1 MTDLA
6 EFGLAGLA
14 AGVAAGRF
22 SPVEIIDACFA
33 RIRKWEPRLHAF
45 VALYEQ
51 DARREAEEAARAIR
65 SGAAK
70 GPLHGL
76 PIVIKDLIEIES
88 KVTTGGCL
96 VWKDRISTQTATL
109 VRKLT
114 DAGMIVLGKT
124 HTVEFAYGAWGTNQH
139 MGTPWN
145 PWDLEV
151 ARTPGGSSSG
161 TGVAVAARMAP
172 AGLGTDTGGSVR
184 IPAAWCGITGL
195 KTSVGRISTH
205 GVLPLSPT
213 LDTPGPLARSVE
225 DCALL
230 LGVMQGPDP
239 LDPLT
244 RTLPPTDPFA
254 ELRRGIMGLRLA
266 RLPEKE
272 RAGHDP
278 EILKAY
284 DRSLEELAGL
294 GAEIVTLPDLGYS
307 LREYGDLVGRIISAE
322 VYPRIR
328 ELVDDRNLPL
338 DEAVRPRVL
347 AGAAISPAQYQEVLE
362 ERERRK
368 KAFIAGLEGIDAVL
382 TPTAMTPPIP
392 LDTVDQTSTPALSTR
407 WVNFLD
413 LCALALPNGL
423 TSQGL
428 PSSLQVVCRSGAEA
442 LALRIGWAYE
452 NSTDWHLMGPS
463 LRENRANPKP

>member
-1 MTDLA
+1 MGETYGNDLA

-22 SPVEIIDACFA
+22 SPVDIVDACLA
-33 RIRKWEPRLHAF
+33 RIARQEPQLHAF
-45 VALYEQ
+45 VTLYEAQ
-51 DARREAEEAARAIR
+51 ARRDAQAAARDIR
-65 SGAAK
+65 AGNAR

-76 PIVIKDLIEIES
+76 PIAIKDLIEIEGG
-88 KVTTGGCL
+88 VTTGGSL
-96 VWKDRISTQTATL
+96 VWKDRISTHTATL
-109 VRKLT
+109 VKKLQ

-145 PWDLEV
+145 PWDRKV

-161 TGVAVAARMAP
+161 SAVAVAARMAP
-172 AGLGTDTGGSVR
+172 CAIGTDTGGSVR

-195 KTSVGRISTH
+195 KVSVGRISTY

-213 LDTPGPLARSVE
+213 LDTPGPLARNVE

-230 LGVMQGPDP
+230 LTQLQGPDP

-244 RTLPPTDPFA
+244 LSLPPSAPFA
-254 ELRRGIMGLRLA
+254 GLRSGIKGLRLA
-266 RLPEKE
+266 QLPSAE
-272 RAGHDP
+272 RAGHDA
-278 EILKAY
+278 EVLAAY
-284 DRSLEELAGL
+284 DRSLQELAGL
-294 GAEIVTLPDLGYS
+294 GAEIVTLPSLGHT
-307 LREYGDLVGRIISAE
+307 LKEYGDLVGRIISAE
-322 VYPRIR
+322 IYPRIR
-328 ELVDDRNLPL
+328 ELADDPSLPL
-338 DEAVRPRVL
+338 DQAVL
-347 AGAAISPAQYQEVLE
+347 ARVIAGRTISPAQHQEVLA

-368 KAFIAGLEGIDAVL
+368 AGFLAGIEGIDAIL
-382 TPTAMTPPIP
+382 TPAAMTPPIP
-392 LDTVDQTSTPALSTR
+392 LDTVDQTTTPAISTR

-423 TSQGL
+423 TAQGL
-428 PSSLQVVCRSGAEA
+428 PTSLQIVCRAGAEA

-452 NSTDWHLMGPS
+452 NATIWHLMAPPA
-463 LRENRANPKP
+463 E

>member
-1 MTDLA
+1 
-6 EFGLAGLA
+6 
-14 AGVAAGRF
+14 
-22 SPVEIIDACFA
+22 
-33 RIRKWEPRLHAF
+33 
-45 VALYEQ
+45 
-51 DARREAEEAARAIR
+51 
-65 SGAAK
+65 
-70 GPLHGL
+70 LHGI
-76 PIVIKDLIEIES
+76 PIALKDLVEF
-88 KVTTGGCL
+88 KDHPTTAGCAL
-96 VWKDRISTQTATL
+96 WRERISTYSATL
-109 VRKLT
+109 AQKLLA
-114 DAGMIVLGKT
+114 AGMIVLGKT

-145 PWDLEV
+145 PWDLKV
-151 ARTPGGSSSG
+151 LRTPGGSSSG

-230 LGVMQGPDP
+230 LSVMQGPDP

-244 RTLPPTDPFA
+244 QALPPTDPFA
-254 ELRRGIMGLRLA
+254 ELRRGVRGLKLA

-284 DRSLEELAGL
+284 DRSVEALEGL
-294 GAEIVTLPDLGYS
+294 GAEIVTLPDLGHS

-328 ELVDDRNLPL
+328 ELADNRSLPL

-347 AGAAISPAQYQEVLE
+347 AGATISPAQYQEVLE

-368 KAFIAGLEGIDAVL
+368 KTFIAGLEGIDAVL

-392 LDTVDQTSTPALSTR
+392 LETVDQTSTPAISTR

-423 TSQGL
+423 TVQGL
-428 PSSLQVVCRSGAEA
+428 PSSLQVVCRTGAEA

-452 NSTDWHLMGPS
+452 NSTDWHLMSPS
-463 LRENRANPKP
+463 LRENPASAKP

>member
-6 EFGLAGLA
+6 EFGLAGLS

-22 SPVEIIDACFA
+22 SPVEIVDACFA
-33 RIRKWEPRLHAF
+33 RIRKYEPRLHAF
-45 VALYEQ
+45 IDLYERE
-51 DARREAEEAARAIR
+51 ARLEAEEAARAIR
-65 SGAAK
+65 SGKAK

-76 PIVIKDLIEIES
+76 PIAIKDLIEIES
-88 KVTTGGCL
+88 KVTTGGSI
-96 VWKDRISTQTATL
+96 VWKDRVSTETATL

-145 PWDLEV
+145 PWDLEI

-161 TGVAVAARMAP
+161 TGVAIAARMVP

-213 LDTPGPLARSVE
+213 LDTPGPMARSVE

-230 LGVMQGPDP
+230 LSAMQGPDP

-244 RTLPPTDPFA
+244 QALPPADPFTA
-254 ELRRGIMGLRLA
+254 LRHGIKGLRLA

-284 DRSLEELAGL
+284 DRSVEELAGL

-328 ELVDDRNLPL
+328 ELADNRGLPL

-347 AGAAISPAQYQEVLE
+347 AGATISQAQYQEVLE
-362 ERERRK
+362 ERDRRK
-368 KAFIAGLEGIDAVL
+368 KAFLAGLEGIDAVL

-392 LDTVDQTSTPALSTR
+392 LDAVDQTTTPAISTR

-452 NSTDWHLMGPS
+452 NSTDWHLMAPS
-463 LRENRANPKP
+463 FREMGVAPAS

>member
-1 MTDLA
+1 MTDLS

-14 AGVAAGRF
+14 AGIAASRF
-22 SPVEIIDACFA
+22 SPVDIIDAYLA
-33 RIRKWEPRLHAF
+33 RIARLEPRLHAF
-45 VALYEQ
+45 VSLYGQE
-51 DARREAEEAARAIR
+51 ARRQAELAARAIR
-65 SGAAK
+65 AGNFK

-76 PIVIKDLIEIES
+76 PIAIKDLIEIEG
-88 KVTTGGCL
+88 KVTTGGAF
-96 VWKDRISTQTATL
+96 VWKDRVSTHTATL
-109 VRKLT
+109 VKKLK
-114 DAGMIVLGKT
+114 DAGMIILGKT

-145 PWDLEV
+145 PWDEKI

-161 TGVAVAARMAP
+161 SAVAIAARMTP
-172 AGLGTDTGGSVR
+172 AALGTDTGGSVR

-195 KTSVGRISTH
+195 KTSVGRISTY

-213 LDTPGPLARSVE
+213 LDTPGPMARSVE

-230 LGVMQGPDP
+230 LSVMQGPDP

-244 RTLPPTDPFA
+244 LALPPTEPMAD
-254 ELRRGIMGLRLA
+254 LRRGIKGLKLA
-266 RLPEKE
+266 RLPDSE

-278 EILKAY
+278 EILSAY
-284 DRSLEELAGL
+284 DRSLQELEGL

-322 VYPRIR
+322 IYPRIR
-328 ELVDDRNLPL
+328 ELADNRELPL
-338 DEAVRPRVL
+338 DKAVRPRVA
-347 AGAAISPAQYQEVLE
+347 AGAGISPAQYREILD

-368 KAFIAGLEGIDAVL
+368 KSFAAGIDGIDAIL
-382 TPTAMTPPIP
+382 TPAAMTPPIP
-392 LDTVDQTSTPALSTR
+392 LVDVDQTTTPAISTR

-428 PSSLQVVCRSGAEA
+428 PSSLQVVCRAGQEA

-452 NSTDWHLMGPS
+452 NATSWHLMAPPLGERPASGP
-463 LRENRANPKP
+463 